1 MTVYALAQIT
11 IHDRARYDRY
21 AAAFPPVLAR
31 YGGKLL
37 AADTA
42 PRVVEGDWP
51 HQKAV
56 LLSFDSRE
64 DFERWSTSAE
74 YREISRDREAA
85 TDGVVLLLDGI
96 GHAWPA

>member
-1 MTVYALAQIT
+1 MTVYALAQLT

-31 YGGKLL
+31 YGGSCSPP
-37 AADTA
+37 TPP
-42 PRVVEGDWP
+42 PRGRGEWP

-64 DFERWSTSAE
+64 DFERWSTSPE

-85 TDGVVLLLDGI
+85 TEGVVLLLDGI